1 MEGNSLLNLSTPPN
15 LVAIGDK
22 IFLIYHVTS
31 RDHVPKWLCDFMGE
45 VSYSKS
51 PMLKFLIV
59 SQHFAKFCDHRP
71 CGTSDSI
78 NEDIMILVCHVISQD
93 HVIKG

>member
-1 MEGNSLLNLSTPPN
+1 MKGNSLLNLSTPPD

-31 RDHVPKWLCDFMGE
+31 HDHVPKWLRDLMGE

-51 PMLKFLIV
+51 PM
-59 SQHFAKFCDHRP
+59 
-71 CGTSDSI
+71 G
-78 NEDIMILVCHVISQD
+78 
-93 HVIKG
+93 